1 MCVHKTP
8 NWLCEG
14 KLTIDFCD
22 FFMMFVHFYKKMK
35 TLLLLAVKIDVLED
49 MEGLSQLT
57 G

>member
-1 MCVHKTP
+1 M
-8 NWLCEG
+8 
-14 KLTIDFCD
+14 I
-22 FFMMFVHFYKKMK
+22 FVHFYKKMK